1 MRYILL
7 ALITLCLIAC
17 DGGDDSAQPSGGG
30 GDKPL
35 VVTTTTMITDLAR
48 QIAGNDAEVRGI
60 MRAGEDP
67 HIYEVRPHD
76 AEMIRTAD
84 LVLMNGFHLESTLHD
99 IAVNRAG
106 GKLVE
111 LAEAAGIEPIGSD
124 GAAAGAPDPHC
135 WFHVGHFRRYAE
147 AARDA
152 MIAMDPRNREGYEQR
167 AAAYIAQLAE
177 LDSWVR
183 QQLAIVPRERRVIVT
198 SHDAFGYFG
207 RYYDVDVH
215 AIIGIS
221 TEQQP
226 KPQDLQR
233 LEELVRQ
240 RGVKALFIETSV
252 SQTLNN
258 LVRKLAETTGAR
270 IGGTL
275 YSDSLADE
283 GEPAGTYIGMIRHNV
298 QTIVDAL
305 K

>member
-1 MRYILL
+1 MLGL
-7 ALITLCLIAC
+7 VGC
-17 DGGDDSAQPSGGG
+17 DAADDAASSPA

-48 QIAGNDAEVRGI
+48 QIAGDDAEVRGI

-76 AEMIRTAD
+76 AELMRQAD

-111 LAEAAGIEPIGSD
+111 LAEAAGIEPLGSE
-124 GAAAGAPDPHC
+124 GAASGAPDPHC
-135 WFHVGHFRRYAE
+135 WFYIDHFRRYAE
-147 AARDA
+147 TARDA
-152 MIAMDPRNREGYEQR
+152 MIEMDPRNEAGYRER
-167 AAAYIAQLAE
+167 AAGYIAQLQE
-177 LDSWVR
+177 LESWVR
-183 QQLAIVPRERRVIVT
+183 EQLATVPRERRVIVT

-233 LEELVRQ
+233 LEELVRE

-258 LVRKLAETTGAR
+258 LVRKLAETSGAKV
-270 IGGTL
+270 GGTL
-275 YSDSLADE
+275 YSDSLAEED
-283 GEPAGTYIGMIRHNV
+283 EPAGTYIGMMRHNV

>member
-1 MRYILL
+1 MRWILL
-7 ALITLCLIAC
+7 IVMMLGLVGC
-17 DGGDDSAQPSGGG
+17 DRAEESASSSSSG
-30 GDKPL
+30 KPV

-48 QIAGNDAEVRGI
+48 EIAGEDAEVRGI

-67 HIYEVRPHD
+67 HIYEVRPQD
-76 AEMIRTAD
+76 AEMMRQAN

-106 GKLVE
+106 GRLVE
-111 LAEAAGIEPIGSD
+111 LAEAAGIEPLGSE
-124 GAAAGAPDPHC
+124 GAASGAPDPHC
-135 WFHVGHFRRYAE
+135 WFYVDHFRRYAE

-152 MIAMDPRNREGYEQR
+152 MIQMDPAHEAGYRER
-167 AAAYIAQLAE
+167 AAAYIAELKE
-177 LDSWVR
+177 LDSWIR
-183 QQLAIVPRERRVIVT
+183 EQLATVPRERRVIVT

-233 LEELVRQ
+233 LEQIVRD

-258 LVRKLAETTGAR
+258 LVRKLAETTGAK

-275 YSDSLADE
+275 YSDSLAEE
-283 GEPAGTYIGMIRHNV
+283 GEEAGTYIGMVRHNV
-298 QTIVDAL
+298 TTIVEAL